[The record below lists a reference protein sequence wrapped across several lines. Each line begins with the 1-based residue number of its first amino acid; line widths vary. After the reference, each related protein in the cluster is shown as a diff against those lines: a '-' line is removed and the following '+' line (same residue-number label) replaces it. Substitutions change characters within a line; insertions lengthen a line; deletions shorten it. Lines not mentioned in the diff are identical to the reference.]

1 MNIKCISLL
10 FHTLILPELFFG
22 ICVLYLVL
30 HCLFFGYNRNNS
42 LFLVEKSTTFLIIL
56 IILMTCTLLINQNF
70 FDSKILTFN
79 NNFASDILSNVAK
92 ITIGIIS
99 IIFFFA
105 LRHFIGIKKANSFE
119 YYIIFLLA
127 LLGTFLICTAN
138 DLLTAYLSIE
148 LQSLSFYLLASFH
161 KNSTYSVESGLKYF
175 ILGSFSSGLFLY
187 GSSILYGLFGTLNF
201 TDFFDLTEDFEGSNI
216 LCPDVFQYPLFII
229 LISLLF
235 KLAVAPFHIWLPDI
249 YEGSLF
255 SSSFFF
261 AVVPKLSIFILFF
274 KLFNHCFFNLTFYLT
289 DYLVFIAVFS
299 VIVGSFAGLEQ
310 RKLKSLLAYSSIS
323 HMGYVLM
330 VFNLPNNEG
339 LSLGLS
345 YIIVYMISGTCF
357 WMILQLAA
365 VKSVYKKK
373 QNKDLIDL
381 VLIQK
386 SNLGLAVSLNVVLFS
401 FAGFPPFIGFLVKI
415 GLFLAA
421 IEMSYYLVSFL
432 SIFCSVVSTFY
443 YIRVVKVIY
452 FETVLIGK
460 LYYPINV
467 QTTTVLV
474 AIVYS
479 LLFFF
484 IRPNLLFYISY
495 KASLVIFE
503 HF

>member
-10 FHTLILPELFFG
+10 FHTLILSELFFG
-22 ICVLYLVL
+22 ICILYLVV
-30 HCLFFGYNRNNS
+30 HCLFFVYNRNNNF
-42 LFLVEKSTTFLIIL
+42 FLIEQSTTFLIIL
-56 IILMTCTLLINQNF
+56 TILMTCILLINQNF

-79 NNFASDILSNVAK
+79 NTFVSDILSNISK
-92 ITIGIIS
+92 IIIGVIS
-99 IIFFFA
+99 IIFFFV
-105 LRHFIGIKKANSFE
+105 LQHLIGIKKANFFE
-119 YYIIFLLA
+119 YYIIFLFA

-201 TDFFDLTEDFEGSNI
+201 TDFFDLTEDFEESN
-216 LCPDVFQYPLFII
+216 LFSPDVFQYPLFII

-235 KLAVAPFHIWLPDI
+235 KLAIAPFHIWLPDI
-249 YEGSLF
+249 YEGSFF

-261 AVVPKLSIFILFF
+261 AVVPKLSIFVLFF
-274 KLFNHCFFNLTFYLT
+274 KLFNYCFFNIMFYFM
-289 DYLVFIAVFS
+289 DYIVFTAVLS

-310 RKLKSLLAYSSIS
+310 RKLKSLLAYSSVS
-323 HMGYVLM
+323 HMGYILM

-339 LSLGLS
+339 LSLGFS
-345 YIIVYMISGTCF
+345 YMIVYMVSGTCF
-357 WMILQLAA
+357 WVILILTV
-365 VKSVYKKK
+365 VKSIYKKK
-373 QNKDLIDL
+373 QNKDLMDL

-386 SNLGLAVSLNVVLFS
+386 SNLGLAISLNIILFS

-415 GLFLAA
+415 SLFLAA

-432 SIFCSVVSTFY
+432 SIFCSVISTFY
-443 YIRVVKVIY
+443 YIRIVKIIY
-452 FETVLIGK
+452 FEPVLIGK
-460 LYYPINV
+460 LYYPIRM
-467 QTTTVLV
+467 QITLFLV
-474 AIVYS
+474 VMVYN
-479 LLFFF
+479 LFFLF

-495 KASLVIFE
+495 KASLVVFK